1 MEVCFIF
8 LLKGGT
14 EFLSIIEVTFSL
26 QSLYVGCVQPLC
38 SYILYNAEYCAE
50 MTCSSVTSSDA
61 KKLEC
66 LQGGVCGSLL

>member
-26 QSLYVGCVQPLC
+26 QSLYVGCVQPLVHFIQRRILC
-38 SYILYNAEYCAE
+38 RNDMQFSYLFWC
-50 MTCSSVTSSDA
+50 
-61 KKLEC
+61 
-66 LQGGVCGSLL
+66 